1 MRLKAAQSQAFHMTA
16 RQRHL
21 LSRGTWP
28 RANEVTLLTAISR
41 RPDPETRL
49 KQRYER
55 NDAGVAGLQ
64 VEIWS
69 SIKPIHELFHD
80 WACSNHSISSAF
92 FCTPMSEHCA
102 GSVRTTDSQRE
113 CRGRSF
119 SF

>member
-55 NDAGVAGLQ
+55 NDAGVACKRKQSKTLNRIVVGRLGT
-64 VEIWS
+64 V
-69 SIKPIHELFHD
+69 LAVD
-80 WACSNHSISSAF
+80 NGV
-92 FCTPMSEHCA
+92 TA
-102 GSVRTTDSQRE
+102 GDGT
-113 CRGRSF
+113 
-119 SF
+119 